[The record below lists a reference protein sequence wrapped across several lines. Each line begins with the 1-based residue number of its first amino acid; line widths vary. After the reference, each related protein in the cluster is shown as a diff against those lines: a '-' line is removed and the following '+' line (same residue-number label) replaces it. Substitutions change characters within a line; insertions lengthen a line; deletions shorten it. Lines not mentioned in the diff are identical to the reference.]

1 MFIKLF
7 IRILAIFCMMGFGML
22 ARRLNMIDRDA
33 ASRMSRVVTNFFYP
47 ALIFTTLVSS
57 FNIRALAENWILP
70 AGTIVIMSAG
80 YLLGIIFH
88 RFIKFSGEKEKNQF
102 LFQCTIN
109 NYSFLPLPIV
119 LMLWGN
125 PGVAGLIFSSLGSEV
140 CVWTFGVFALT
151 GNKFRKEN
159 LKQLLSVPMIAIF
172 ASVAVMA
179 LRDFAFG
186 ASGFTASPFLK
197 DLGGSFFSVLDIFG
211 KGTIPVAMFIAGSR
225 IAELKPH
232 HLFTPTQGY
241 VVALRLIAIP
251 AVTALILLLLPFS
264 LEARMILLVVAT
276 MPSAIASVVL
286 SEVYDSDTEFAASCV
301 LTTHL
306 FSLITIPLW
315 LSLFLR

>member
-22 ARRLNMIDRDA
+22 ARRLNVIDRDS
-33 ASRMSRVVTNFFYP
+33 ASRMSRAATNFFYP
-47 ALIFTTLVSS
+47 ALIFTTLVSN
-57 FNIRALAENWILP
+57 FNIKELVQNWILP
-70 AGTIVIMSAG
+70 AGTVVIMSTG
-80 YLLGIIFH
+80 FLLAFVFY
-88 RFIKFSGEKEKNQF
+88 RFIKFSGEKEENQF
-102 LFQCTIN
+102 FFQCTIN

-125 PGVAGLIFSSLGSEV
+125 PGVAGLIFSSLGSEL
-140 CVWTFGVFALT
+140 CVWTIGVFGLT
-151 GNKFRKEN
+151 GRRFRRDS
-159 LKQLLSVPMIAIF
+159 LMQLLSVPMIAIF

-179 LRDFAFG
+179 LRDFAG
-186 ASGFTASPFLK
+186 GPSGFTPNLFLK
-197 DLGGSFFSVLDIFG
+197 DLGGSLFSVLDIFG
-211 KGTIPVAMFIAGSR
+211 KGTIPLAMFIAGSR
-225 IAELKPH
+225 MAELKPR
-232 HLFTPTQGY
+232 HLFTATQGY
-241 VVALRLIAIP
+241 VVALRLLVIP
-251 AVTALILLLLPFS
+251 AVTSAILLLLPFP
-264 LEARMILLVVAT
+264 LETRMILLVVAT